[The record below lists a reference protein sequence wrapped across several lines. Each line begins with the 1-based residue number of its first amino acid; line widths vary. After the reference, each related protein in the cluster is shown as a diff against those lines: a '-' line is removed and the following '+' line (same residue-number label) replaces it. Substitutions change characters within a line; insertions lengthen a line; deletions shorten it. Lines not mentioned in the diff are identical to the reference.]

1 MEEQNETVL
10 EERPAANGTEQ
21 DLLEDVSCSSEDIIE
36 RIEGEVRLGVYGVM
50 EKPRKNKLSLLHLT
64 LNDVLIQGSRE
75 SLFKKLHVKLEV
87 ELYSN
92 QQL

>member
-1 MEEQNETVL
+1 
-10 EERPAANGTEQ
+10 
-21 DLLEDVSCSSEDIIE
+21 
-36 RIEGEVRLGVYGVM
+36 M

-75 SLFKKLHVKLEV
+75 SLFKKLQVKLEV